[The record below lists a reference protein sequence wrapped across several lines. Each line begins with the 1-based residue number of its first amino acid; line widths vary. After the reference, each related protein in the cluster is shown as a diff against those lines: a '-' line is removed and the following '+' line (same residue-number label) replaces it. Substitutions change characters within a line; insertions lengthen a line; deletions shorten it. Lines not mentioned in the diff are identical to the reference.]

1 MLFRAIRLSLALLA
15 PFLFAQDPEPAP
27 KDAPLNLEGLKLRS
41 IGPAM
46 TSGRVISLAVHPKNR
61 ALFYVG
67 VASGGVWKTTNAGI
81 SFTPVFDNEASYS
94 IGVVTLDPKNPNTVW
109 VGTGEN
115 NSQRSVGYGD
125 GVYKSDDGG
134 KSWKNVGLKTSEHI
148 GRIIVDP
155 RDSNV
160 VYVAAQGPLWGP
172 GGERGLYKTTD
183 GGKTW
188 KQILKISDDTGVN
201 DVAIDPANPDV
212 LIASAWQRRR
222 HFYTLVNGGPE
233 SALYKSNDAGATWRK
248 VKIIPANEE
257 LGRINFVFSPA
268 QAGLVYA
275 RVEAANKAGGVF
287 RSTDSGE
294 SWTRQNPF
302 EGLPMYYNQIFA
314 DPKNPDRIYLDD
326 TTFRVSEDGGKTLRS
341 LGERRKHVDS
351 HVIWIDPDDT
361 DFIMV
366 GCDGGLYESHD
377 RGRLWRFFPNLP
389 VTQFY
394 DVAIDNSKPFSYVYG
409 GTQDNASV
417 GGPSRTKSSAGIL
430 SSDWFITVFGDGFTS
445 KVDPEDP
452 NTVYAE
458 WQGGGLVRYDRRTGE
473 HVGIKPQEGKGEIGL
488 RWNWDSPLI
497 VSPHSHTRVYF
508 AANKLFRSD
517 NRGDSWRAVSPD
529 LTRALDRNKLPVFGK
544 ILNADVVAKNQST
557 ALYSNISAVAES
569 PKKEGLLYV
578 GTDDGLVQ
586 VSDNGG
592 GAWRKIE
599 AFPDVPPSVYVSRV
613 VPSQFSETTVYV
625 ALDNHQNS
633 DFKPYLLK
641 SSDKGATW
649 TSIAGDLPTKGTVY
663 GFAEDPVNP
672 NLLFAGTEFGLY
684 FTVDG
689 GKKWT
694 RLKTGLP
701 TIAVRDI
708 AIQKRDNDLAIATF
722 GRGFYILDDYS
733 PLRTLADNMSQEAA
747 LFKPRNALLYIEQ
760 RPFGVRGPG
769 FQGESFY
776 TADNPPFGAGLT
788 YYVRDGYKTLKQK
801 RIEAEKEAERKKTA
815 APYPT
820 KEQLVAE
827 ADEEAPAMILTV
839 TDSAGHLVRRLTGP
853 AAKGVQRLNWDLRAA
868 PPTLSAPRNASD
880 DDDDSDFNGA
890 AGGHFVLPGTYTVA
904 LAKRLGGVVTPLGA
918 PQSFEVQPESPL
930 PKPYLEFQTKLDR
943 LRRAMAGA
951 TEATAN
957 AKSRLAAAKRAIQE
971 STADSKLLEQAAAL
985 DSRVVAIQRK
995 LRGNEVLA
1003 QRQENETPS
1012 ISERLST
1019 MTRELGRSM
1028 GTPTGT
1034 HEESYKIASE
1044 ELAAEL
1050 ARLKTLIEVDLK
1062 KLEKEMDAA
1071 QVPHTPGRIPELK

>member
-1 MLFRAIRLSLALLA
+1 MISRLSLSLLTALCL
-15 PFLFAQDPEPAP
+15 AQDADTP
-27 KDAPLNLEGLKLRS
+27 KEQALNLVGLKLRN

-46 TSGRVISLAVHPKNR
+46 TSGRVVSLAVNPKNR
-61 ALFYVG
+61 AQFYVG

-81 SFTPVFDNEASYS
+81 SFTPVFDGEGSYS
-94 IGVVTLDPKNPNTVW
+94 IGVVVLDPRNPNTVW

-125 GVYKSDDGG
+125 GVYRSDDAG

-148 GRIIVDP
+148 GRIVIDP

-183 GGKTW
+183 SGKTW
-188 KQILKISDDTGVN
+188 KQILKINDDTGVA

-212 LIASAWQRRR
+212 LLASAWQRRR

-233 SALYKSNDAGATWRK
+233 CALYKSTDAGTTWRK
-248 VKIIPANEE
+248 VKSGLPTEE
-257 LGRINFVFSPA
+257 LGRINFTYSPA

-287 RSTDSGE
+287 RSTDGGE
-294 SWTRQNPF
+294 SWTKQNSF

-314 DPKNPDRIYLDD
+314 DPRNPDRIYLDD
-326 TTFRVSEDGGKTLRS
+326 TLFRVSEDAGKTLKP

-351 HVIWIDPDDT
+351 HVIWIDPADT

-377 RGRLWRFFPNLP
+377 RGHLWRFFPNLP

-409 GTQDNASV
+409 GTQDNASL
-417 GGPSRTKSSAGIL
+417 GGPSRTKSTAGIL
-430 SSDWFITVFGDGFTS
+430 SADWFITVFGDGFTS

-452 NTVYAE
+452 NIVYAE
-458 WQGGGLVRYDRRTGE
+458 WQGGGLVRYDRRSGE
-473 HVGIKPQEGKGEIGL
+473 HVGIKPQEGKGEQGL

-497 VSPHSHTRVYF
+497 VSPHSHTRLYF

-517 NRGDSWRAVSPD
+517 NRGDGWRAVSPD

-544 ILNADVVAKNQST
+544 IMNADAVAKNQST

-569 PKKEGLLYV
+569 PRKEGLLYV
-578 GTDDGLVQ
+578 GTDDGLIQ
-586 VSDNGG
+586 ISDNGG
-592 GAWRKIE
+592 GAWRKIDK
-599 AFPDVPPSVYVSRV
+599 FPDVPEGVYVRRI
-613 VPSQFSETTVYV
+613 VPSQFSETTVYA

-641 SSDKGATW
+641 SADKGATW
-649 TSIAGDLPTKGTVY
+649 VAITGDLPVKGTVY
-663 GFAEDPVNP
+663 GLAEDPVNP

-684 FTVDG
+684 FTVDS

-722 GRGFYILDDYS
+722 GRGFYILDDFS
-733 PLRTLADNMSQEAA
+733 PLRELSAETLGKEAI
-747 LFKPRNALLYIEQ
+747 LFKPRNGLLYVEQ
-760 RPFGVRGPG
+760 APFGVRGVG
-769 FQGESFY
+769 FQGENFY
-776 TADNPPFGAGLT
+776 TAANPPYGVALT
-788 YYVRDGYKTLKQK
+788 YYLKDGYKTLKQQ
-801 RIEAEKEAERKKTA
+801 RLDAEKKPNA
-815 APYPT
+815 AYPA
-820 KEQLVAE
+820 KEQLIAE
-827 ADEEAPAMILTV
+827 ADEEAPVIIITV
-839 TDSAGHLVRRLTGP
+839 TDAAGRLVRRLTGP
-853 AAKGVQRLNWDLRAA
+853 AAKGVQRVMWDLRSPA
-868 PPTLSAPRNASD
+868 PTLASPRAPSD
-880 DDDDSDFNGA
+880 DDDEDSSPSGPY
-890 AGGHFVLPGTYTVA
+890 VVPGTYKVTI
-904 LAKRLGGVVTPLGA
+904 AKRVSGIVMPLGT
-918 PQSFEVQPESPL
+918 PQTFDVQPEAPL
-930 PKPYLEFQTKLDR
+930 PKPYLDFQTKFSK
-943 LRRAMAGA
+943 LRRAFAGA
-951 TEATAN
+951 TEASTTAH
-957 AKSRLAAAKRAIQE
+957 ARITAAKRAIQE
-971 STADSKLLEQAAAL
+971 STADLKLRDQALALEA
-985 DSRVVAIQRK
+985 RAIAIERK

-1012 ISERLST
+1012 IAERIST
-1019 MTRELGRSM
+1019 IGRELGRSL
-1028 GTPTGT
+1028 GAPTGT

-1044 ELAAEL
+1044 ELVVEL
-1050 ARLKTLIEVDLK
+1050 AKLKTLVEVDLK
-1062 KLEKEMDAA
+1062 KLEKEMETAGVA
-1071 QVPHTPGRIPELK
+1071 HTPGRMPELKPEFE

>member
-1 MLFRAIRLSLALLA
+1 MISRISLALLA
-15 PFLFAQDPEPAP
+15 ALSFAQEAETP
-27 KDAPLNLEGLKLRS
+27 KDPPLNLAGLKLRS

-46 TSGRVISLAVHPKNR
+46 TSGRVIALAVHPKNR
-61 ALFYVG
+61 ATFYVG

-81 SFTPVFDNEASYS
+81 SFTPVFDNEGSYS
-94 IGVVTLDPKNPNTVW
+94 IGTITLDPKNPNTVW
-109 VGTGEN
+109 VGTGES

-134 KSWKNVGLKTSEHI
+134 KSWKNAGLKTSEHI
-148 GRIIVDP
+148 GRIAIDP

-160 VYVAAQGPLWGP
+160 VYVASQGPLWGP

-188 KQILKISDDTGVN
+188 KQALKISDDTGVT
-201 DVAIDPANPDV
+201 DVAIDPGNPDV

-248 VKIIPANEE
+248 VKSGLAAEE
-257 LGRINFVFSPA
+257 LGRINFTFSPA
-268 QAGLVYA
+268 QAGLIYA

-294 SWTRQNPF
+294 SWTKQNPF

-314 DPKNPDRIYLDD
+314 DPKNPDRVYLDD
-326 TTFRVSEDGGKTLRS
+326 TMFRVSEDGGKTLRT

-473 HVGIKPQEGKGEIGL
+473 HVGIKPQEGKGELGL

-508 AANKLFRSD
+508 AANRLFRSD

-529 LTRALDRNKLPVFGK
+529 LTRALDHNKLPVFGK
-544 ILNADVVAKNQST
+544 IMNADAVAKNQST

-569 PKKEGLLYV
+569 PKKEGLLYI

-599 AFPDVPPSVYVSRV
+599 SFPEVPAGVYVRRV
-613 VPSQFSETTVYV
+613 VPSQFNETTVYL

-641 SSDKGATW
+641 SADKGATW
-649 TSIAGDLPTKGTVY
+649 TSIASDLPAKGTVY

-708 AIQKRDNDLAIATF
+708 AIQKRDNDLSIATF

-733 PLRTLADNMSQEAA
+733 PLRDLAANLTQEAA
-747 LFKPRNALLYIEQ
+747 LFRPRNGLLYVEQ
-760 RPFGVRGPG
+760 RPFGVGGPG

-776 TADNPPFGAGLT
+776 TADNPPYGVALT
-788 YYVRDGYKTLKQK
+788 YYLKDGYKTLKEK
-801 RIEAEKEAERKKTA
+801 RVDSEKDAEKKKTI

-820 KEQLVAE
+820 GEQLVAE
-827 ADEEAPAMILTV
+827 ADEEAPAILV
-839 TDSAGHLVRRLTGP
+839 TIADSTGHAVRRLTGP
-853 AAKGVQRLNWDLRAA
+853 AAKGVQRIVWDLRAA
-868 PPTLSAPRNASD
+868 PPTLGGPPRNAD
-880 DDDDSDFNGA
+880 DDDGGGDFNGP
-890 AGGHFVLPGTYTVA
+890 AGGHFVLPGKYTVSI
-904 LAKRLGGVVTPLGA
+904 AKRVGGIVTPLGT
-918 PQSFEVQPESPL
+918 PQSFEVQPENPL
-930 PKPYLEFQTKLDR
+930 PSPYIPFQSKLDK
-943 LRRAMAGA
+943 LRRAMSGA
-951 TEATAN
+951 TEASGN
-957 AKSRLAAAKRAIQE
+957 AKARITAAKRAIQE
-971 STADSKLLEQAAAL
+971 STSELKLREEAAAL
-985 DSRVVAIQRK
+985 DVRVTAIQRK

-1003 QRQENETPS
+1003 QRQENDTPS
-1012 ISERLST
+1012 IAERLST

-1028 GTPTGT
+1028 GAPTVT

-1044 ELAAEL
+1044 ELSAEL
-1050 ARLKTLIEVDLK
+1050 AKLKTLVEVDLK

-1071 QVPHTPGRIPELK
+1071 GVAHTPGRIPELK

>member
-1 MLFRAIRLSLALLA
+1 MISRVFCLSLVVLA
-15 PFLFAQDPEPAP
+15 PLCLAQDAEPI
-27 KDAPLNLEGLKLRS
+27 NLAGLKLRS

-46 TSGRVISLAVHPKNR
+46 TSGRVTSIAVHPKTR
-61 ALFYVG
+61 ATFYVG

-81 SFTPVFDNEASYS
+81 SFAPVFDGEGSYS
-94 IGVVTLDPKNPNTVW
+94 IGTVVLDPKNPNTVW

-125 GVYKSDDGG
+125 GVYRSDDGG

-148 GRIIVDP
+148 GRIAIDP

-160 VYVAAQGPLWGP
+160 VFVAAQGPLWGP
-172 GGERGLYKTTD
+172 GGERGLYKTND

-188 KQILKISDDTGVN
+188 KQVLKISEDTGVT
-201 DVAIDPANPDV
+201 DVAIDPTNPDV
-212 LIASAWQRRR
+212 MLAAAWQRRR

-233 SALYKSNDAGATWRK
+233 SALYKSTDAGATWRK
-248 VKIIPANEE
+248 VKSGLPGDD
-257 LGRINFVFSPA
+257 LGRIGFVFSPA
-268 QAGLVYA
+268 QAGLAYA
-275 RVEAANKAGGVF
+275 RIEATGRTGGVY
-287 RSTDSGE
+287 RSVDSGE
-294 SWTRQNPF
+294 SWTKQNSF

-326 TTFRVSEDGGKTLRS
+326 TLMRVSEDAGKTIKP

-377 RGRLWRFFPNLP
+377 RGRLWRFFSNLP

-394 DVAIDNSKPFSYVYG
+394 DVAIDNSKPFPYVYG

-417 GGPSRTKSSAGIL
+417 GGPSRTKSTAGIL

-452 NTVYAE
+452 NTIYAE

-473 HVGIKPQEGKGEIGL
+473 HVGIKPQEAKGEMGW
-488 RWNWDSPLI
+488 RWNWDSPLM
-497 VSPHSHTRVYF
+497 VSPHSHTRIYF

-517 NRGDSWRAVSPD
+517 NRGDSWKAVSPD
-529 LTRALDRNKLPVFGK
+529 LTRALDHNALPVFGK
-544 ILNADVVAKNQST
+544 IQPPDAIAKNGST
-557 ALYSNISAVAES
+557 ALYSNISTLAES
-569 PKKEGLLYV
+569 PRKEGLLYV

-592 GAWRKIE
+592 GAWRKIDS
-599 AFPDVPPSVYVSRV
+599 FPGVPQGVYVRRI
-613 VPSQFSETTVYV
+613 VPSQFAETTVYV

-641 SSDKGATW
+641 SADKGATW
-649 TSIAGDLPTKGTVY
+649 TSVAGDLPSRGSVY
-663 GFAEDPVNP
+663 GLAEDPVNP

-701 TIAVRDI
+701 TISVRDI

-733 PLRTLADNMSQEAA
+733 PLRDLAANQSNEAA
-747 LFKPRNALLYIEQ
+747 LFKPRNGLLYVEQ
-760 RPFGVRGPG
+760 QPFGVRGVG
-769 FQGESFY
+769 FQGENFY
-776 TADNPPFGAGLT
+776 SADNPAYGVALT
-788 YYVRDGYKTLKQK
+788 YYLKDGYKTLKQQ
-801 RIEAEKEAERKKTA
+801 RIDAEKEAEKKKTVLA
-815 APYPT
+815 YPA

-827 ADEEAPAMILTV
+827 ADEEAPAILLTI
-839 TDSAGHLVRRLTGP
+839 TDAAGHVVRRLTGP
-853 AAKGVQRLNWDLRAA
+853 ASKGVQRVTWDLRT
-868 PPTLSAPRNASD
+868 PSPNISAPRAPSDD
-880 DDDDSDFNGA
+880 DDDDSDGPS
-890 AGGHFVLPGTYTVA
+890 GGHFVLPGKYQVA
-904 LAKRLGGVVTPLGA
+904 LAKRVRGVVTALGS
-918 PQSFEVQPESPL
+918 PQAFEVAAETPL
-930 PKPYLEFQTKLDR
+930 SRPYVEFQTKLDR
-943 LRRAMAGA
+943 LRGA
-951 TEATAN
+951 LSGTIDVATN
-957 AKSRLAAAKRAIQE
+957 AKARTGAAKRAIQE
-971 STADSKLLEQAAAL
+971 SNADLKLRDEAAAL
-985 DSRVVAIQRK
+985 DAKATAILRA

-1003 QRQENETPS
+1003 RRQENQPPS
-1012 ISERLST
+1012 IAERVST
-1019 MTRELGRSM
+1019 IGRELGRSM
-1028 GTPTGT
+1028 GAPTGT

-1044 ELAAEL
+1044 ELTGEIAK
-1050 ARLKTLIEVDLK
+1050 LKTLVEVDLK
-1062 KLEKEMDAA
+1062 KLDKEMDAA
-1071 QVPHTPGRIPELK
+1071 GVAHTPGRIPELK

>member
-1 MLFRAIRLSLALLA
+1 MISRLSLSLLTALCL
-15 PFLFAQDPEPAP
+15 AQDADTP
-27 KDAPLNLEGLKLRS
+27 KEQALNLVGLKLRN

-46 TSGRVISLAVHPKNR
+46 TSGRVVSLAVNPKNR
-61 ALFYVG
+61 AQFYVG

-81 SFTPVFDNEASYS
+81 SFTPVFDGEGSYS
-94 IGVVTLDPKNPNTVW
+94 IGVVVLDPRNPNTVW

-125 GVYKSDDGG
+125 GVYRSDDAG

-148 GRIIVDP
+148 GRIVIDP

-183 GGKTW
+183 SGKTW
-188 KQILKISDDTGVN
+188 KQILKINDDTGVA

-212 LIASAWQRRR
+212 LLASAWQRRR

-233 SALYKSNDAGATWRK
+233 CALYKSTDAGTTWRK
-248 VKIIPANEE
+248 VKSGLPTEE
-257 LGRINFVFSPA
+257 LGRINFTYSPA

-287 RSTDSGE
+287 RSTDGGE
-294 SWTRQNPF
+294 SWTKQNSF

-314 DPKNPDRIYLDD
+314 DPRNPDRIYLDD
-326 TTFRVSEDGGKTLRS
+326 TLFRVSEDAGKTLKP

-351 HVIWIDPDDT
+351 HVIWIDPADT

-377 RGRLWRFFPNLP
+377 RGHLWRFFPNLP

-409 GTQDNASV
+409 GTQDNASL
-417 GGPSRTKSSAGIL
+417 GGPSRTKSTAGIL
-430 SSDWFITVFGDGFTS
+430 SADWFITVFGDGFTS

-452 NTVYAE
+452 NIVYAE
-458 WQGGGLVRYDRRTGE
+458 WQGGGLVRYDRRSGE
-473 HVGIKPQEGKGEIGL
+473 HVGIKPQEGKGEQGL

-497 VSPHSHTRVYF
+497 VSPHSHTRLYF

-517 NRGDSWRAVSPD
+517 NRGDGWRAVSPD

-544 ILNADVVAKNQST
+544 IMNADAVAKNQST

-569 PKKEGLLYV
+569 PRKEGLLYV
-578 GTDDGLVQ
+578 GTDDGLIQ
-586 VSDNGG
+586 ISDNGG
-592 GAWRKIE
+592 GAWRKIDK
-599 AFPDVPPSVYVSRV
+599 FPDVPEGVYVRRI
-613 VPSQFSETTVYV
+613 VPSQFSETTVYA

-641 SSDKGATW
+641 SADKGATW
-649 TSIAGDLPTKGTVY
+649 VAITGDLPVKGTVY
-663 GFAEDPVNP
+663 GLAEDPVNP

-684 FTVDG
+684 FTVDS

-722 GRGFYILDDYS
+722 GRGFYILDDFS
-733 PLRTLADNMSQEAA
+733 PLRELSAETLGKEAI
-747 LFKPRNALLYIEQ
+747 LFKPRNGLLYVEQ
-760 RPFGVRGPG
+760 APFGVRGVG
-769 FQGESFY
+769 FQGENFY
-776 TADNPPFGAGLT
+776 TAANPPYGVALT
-788 YYVRDGYKTLKQK
+788 YYLKDGYKTLKQQ
-801 RIEAEKEAERKKTA
+801 RLDAEKKPNA
-815 APYPT
+815 AYPA
-820 KEQLVAE
+820 KEQLIAE
-827 ADEEAPAMILTV
+827 ADEEAPVIIITV
-839 TDSAGHLVRRLTGP
+839 TDAAGRLVRRLTGP
-853 AAKGVQRLNWDLRAA
+853 AAKGVQRVMWALRSPA
-868 PPTLSAPRNASD
+868 PTLASPRAPSD
-880 DDDDSDFNGA
+880 DDDEDSSPSGPY
-890 AGGHFVLPGTYTVA
+890 VVPGTYKVTI
-904 LAKRLGGVVTPLGA
+904 AKRVSGIVMPLGT
-918 PQSFEVQPESPL
+918 PQTFDVQPEAPL
-930 PKPYLEFQTKLDR
+930 PKPYLDFQTKFSK
-943 LRRAMAGA
+943 LRRAFAGA
-951 TEATAN
+951 TEASTTAH
-957 AKSRLAAAKRAIQE
+957 ARITAAKRAIQE
-971 STADSKLLEQAAAL
+971 STADLKLRDQALALEA
-985 DSRVVAIQRK
+985 RAIAIERK

-1012 ISERLST
+1012 IAERIST
-1019 MTRELGRSM
+1019 IGRELGRSL
-1028 GTPTGT
+1028 GAPTGT

-1044 ELAAEL
+1044 ELVVEL
-1050 ARLKTLIEVDLK
+1050 AKLKTLVEVDLK
-1062 KLEKEMDAA
+1062 KHEKEMETAGVA
-1071 QVPHTPGRIPELK
+1071 HTPGRMPELKPEFE